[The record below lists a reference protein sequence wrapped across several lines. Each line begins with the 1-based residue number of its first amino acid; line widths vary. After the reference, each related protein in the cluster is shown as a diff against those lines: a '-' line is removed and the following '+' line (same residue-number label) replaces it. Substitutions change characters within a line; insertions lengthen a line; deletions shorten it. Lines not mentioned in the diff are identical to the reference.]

1 MAGEKAQVY
10 MLIVTKYGRKRDV
23 SNKLLKYDIIQN
35 VHELYGQ
42 FDIIISIKAD
52 TMREVE
58 DFIANNI
65 RTMKDIERT
74 ETLVVSDVP
83 K

>member
-1 MAGEKAQVY
+1 MNDRKAQVY
-10 MLIVTKYGRKRDV
+10 MLIVTKYGKKRTV
-23 SNKLLKYDIIQN
+23 SEQLLEFDLVKN

-42 FDIIISIKAD
+42 YDIIISLKAD
-52 TMREVE
+52 TMKEIE
-58 DFIANNI
+58 DFIMNNI
-65 RTMKDIERT
+65 RTISDIERT

>member
-1 MAGEKAQVY
+1 MPGEKAQVY
-10 MLIVTKYGRKRDV
+10 MLIVTRYGKTRDV
-23 SNKLLKYDIIQN
+23 SEQLLELDKIEN

-42 FDIIISIKAD
+42 YDIIINIKGDSI
-52 TMREVE
+52 REIE
-58 DFIANNI
+58 DFIMKNI
-65 RTMKDIERT
+65 RTINDIERT